1 MSRDYILT
9 QLDSSTFSTHT
20 IMNVLIYSGS
30 GTTTESVKH
39 CLESLR
45 LHLSPFYAVVTVNEA
60 TILNDPWMH
69 KTSLLVIPGGAD
81 LPYCRILN
89 GEGNRKITQYVRKGG
104 KFLGICAGGYYGSA
118 RCEFEVGDPKMEVSG
133 PRELGFFPG
142 TNRGCAFKG
151 FVYESHEGARAVSL
165 DIDTKLLPG
174 APASTCSYYN
184 GGGVFVDAS
193 SYKNVEVLAR
203 YSDKL
208 DIQHTDKGD
217 SESSTDRAAVVKC
230 KVGQGEAILTGPH
243 PEFTPSILK
252 SLNEGPK
259 FQNMLKTLV
268 DSDHSRKL
276 FLKSCLHKLGLKVN
290 ENVEMTVPRITPLY
304 LSSHLDHSV
313 VTSIAQEMKENL
325 DFKGNVFEDLNDT
338 FVIHDETENDSEYMI
353 GERESE
359 KDGDIPQTLETSP
372 DNFYE
377 EDPNA
382 VPKHIKI
389 FSQGNLPDSKLT
401 PYFNMSIYFA
411 HLQRYFKG
419 KVGQFGFVLGYGE
432 VVSSTSTLMD
442 KNPNWLR
449 HLPQGFTLTATTQ
462 VAGRGRGGNV
472 WINPKG
478 VMALSVLI
486 KIPPSQ
492 NSTVSVVT
500 LQYLC
505 GLALIELILSYGS
518 DDPGLGVGYDDL
530 PVRLKWPNDI
540 YILKSEF
547 FNKLSDKDEI
557 DSTMDGEDEK
567 YAKVSGAMVNSQFL
581 NGQFYI
587 VWGGGVNVSNTAP
600 TTSLNI
606 VLARLNEIRAESG
619 LPPLPPYQHE
629 ILLAKFMYTL
639 DLFYNVFKHSGL
651 TPFLPLYYKRWFH
664 SNQRV
669 RLLTGGISREVLVKG
684 ITPDYGLL
692 IAEDV
697 TNGDILELQPDGNSF
712 DIFKGLVY
720 KKR

>member
-1 MSRDYILT
+1 
-9 QLDSSTFSTHT
+9 
-20 IMNVLIYSGS
+20 
-30 GTTTESVKH
+30 
-39 CLESLR
+39 
-45 LHLSPFYAVVTVNEA
+45 
-60 TILNDPWMH
+60 
-69 KTSLLVIPGGAD
+69 
-81 LPYCRILN
+81 
-89 GEGNRKITQYVRKGG
+89 
-104 KFLGICAGGYYGSA
+104 
-118 RCEFEVGDPKMEVSG
+118 
-133 PRELGFFPG
+133 
-142 TNRGCAFKG
+142 
-151 FVYESHEGARAVSL
+151 
-165 DIDTKLLPG
+165 
-174 APASTCSYYN
+174 
-184 GGGVFVDAS
+184 
-193 SYKNVEVLAR
+193 
-203 YSDKL
+203 
-208 DIQHTDKGD
+208 
-217 SESSTDRAAVVKC
+217 
-230 KVGQGEAILTGPH
+230 
-243 PEFTPSILK
+243 
-252 SLNEGPK
+252 
-259 FQNMLKTLV
+259 
-268 DSDHSRKL
+268 
-276 FLKSCLHKLGLKVN
+276 
-290 ENVEMTVPRITPLY
+290 
-304 LSSHLDHSV
+304 
-313 VTSIAQEMKENL
+313 
-325 DFKGNVFEDLNDT
+325 
-338 FVIHDETENDSEYMI
+338 
-353 GERESE
+353 
-359 KDGDIPQTLETSP
+359 
-372 DNFYE
+372 
-377 EDPNA
+377 
-382 VPKHIKI
+382 
-389 FSQGNLPDSKLT
+389 
-401 PYFNMSIYFA
+401 
-411 HLQRYFKG
+411 
-419 KVGQFGFVLGYGE
+419 
-432 VVSSTSTLMD
+432 
-442 KNPNWLR
+442 
-449 HLPQGFTLTATTQ
+449 
-462 VAGRGRGGNV
+462 
-472 WINPKG
+472 
-478 VMALSVLI
+478 MALSVLI

-669 RLLTGGISREVLVKG
+669 RLLTGGMSREVLVKG

-697 TNGDILELQPDGNSF
+697 ANGDILELQPDGNSF